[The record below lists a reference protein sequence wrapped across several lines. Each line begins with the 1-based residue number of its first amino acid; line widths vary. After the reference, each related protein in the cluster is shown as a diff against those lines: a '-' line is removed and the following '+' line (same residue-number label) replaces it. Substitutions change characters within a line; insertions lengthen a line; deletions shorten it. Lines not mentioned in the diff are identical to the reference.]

1 MKEPDP
7 NGPGKSKE
15 ISNRVK
21 DAVSAREAFH
31 TEQHRQGSALENAA
45 ATAPTLVT
53 HFLFLHNPKR
63 HSTPSGGHRQL
74 RLEFGARVRSTDHG
88 VTAQV
93 GAAGNTQPL
102 N

>member
-1 MKEPDP
+1 MDQVNP
-7 NGPGKSKE
+7 
-15 ISNRVK
+15 RR
-21 DAVSAREAFH
+21 SA
-31 TEQHRQGSALENAA
+31 TESRTLSANERRSTPRSTDKAGALENAA

-63 HSTPSGGHRQL
+63 HSTLSGGHRQL
-74 RLEFGARVRSTDHG
+74 RSEFGARVRSTDHG